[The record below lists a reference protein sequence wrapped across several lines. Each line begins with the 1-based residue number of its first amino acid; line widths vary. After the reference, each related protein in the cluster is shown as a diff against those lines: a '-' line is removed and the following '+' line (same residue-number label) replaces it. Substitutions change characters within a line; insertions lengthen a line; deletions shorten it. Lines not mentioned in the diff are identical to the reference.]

1 MSKKGRRGRKQ
12 RTSAALPQHGFEAPT
27 STETDAGAADHLQAE
42 MDPDDKSVPPVG
54 DLDTD
59 FFHGGQRLDP
69 AFDLDMR
76 DPRVARKMT
85 AGAAHRRAHLARYV
99 KGAVGLAFFL
109 CVAAVV
115 KVAVLR
121 GHTDRETTEPS
132 RILQPASVPGDPDP
146 RSVTASPSPAPVP
159 SASAGPSAEA
169 PAAEAEPD
177 TEAAPHDPAAAA
189 QAKTAARKAL
199 EGARLNASI
208 EAGERSVELDPTDG
222 EAWLILGAAYQQKG
236 AWKDARRCYKACVDQ
251 GNRGPRAECAAMLR

>member
-1 MSKKGRRGRKQ
+1 MNRKGRRGKSKDGM
-12 RTSAALPQHGFEAPT
+12 SAALPRHAFEAPT
-27 STETDAGAADHLQAE
+27 STETDARATDHLLAE
-42 MDPDDKSVPPVG
+42 MDPDDTSVPPVG

-59 FFHGGQRLDP
+59 FFHGRPRLDP

-85 AGAAHRRAHLARYV
+85 AGAARRRAHLARYV
-99 KGAVGLAFFL
+99 KGAVGLAFSL

-121 GHTDRETTEPS
+121 GHADPEATGPP
-132 RILQPASVPGDPDP
+132 RILQAASVGGDPDP
-146 RSVTASPSPAPVP
+146 RSMTASPSPPV
-159 SASAGPSAEA
+159 SIASAEPSAEA

-177 TEAAPHDPAAAA
+177 TETAAHDPAGAA
-189 QAKTAARKAL
+189 QAKAAARSAL
-199 EGARLNASI
+199 EGARLNKSI